1 MKKRMTAVLLAL
13 LAVLTACAAA
23 PETDGEASETD
34 PQVSAGTTDPAQTEP
49 ETEPVRFVPDVPAAD
64 FEGYAFRIGA
74 SSENNADYLHYT
86 YTEEMNGEGV
96 NDAVFAANTYVRDK
110 YNIDIVWSD
119 MGDSHFN
126 TYQHIINS
134 VHAGDDAYDSAI
146 LHDHASVTAM
156 LEGVL
161 LNLNELPAVDTSKPW
176 WAAQFTTAC
185 TIGGQRLYFIT
196 GDASLTMLCNMATMY
211 VNNNIYV
218 QYFGPVSD
226 LYSVVLE
233 GGWTF
238 DKMAEYCDSIYT
250 LEEGLLVC
258 QRHRV
263 PEISADAGT
272 RLLAGPETRLATCLV
287 ADNFLKQG
295 ACAIRSE
302 AHLLHSGTDL
312 RAETLQTYL
321 LTSVRN
327 RCINLLVH
335 RQKEQQMQK
344 AITVEMITP
353 EQTAEQEQLQMLH
366 HYIDSQLPKL
376 SQQIL
381 RLRYQQGLKYREIAD
396 VLQVSEVTVHNHLSQ
411 SLQQLKDHFKSL
423 GYGIK

>member
-1 MKKRMTAVLLAL
+1 MIDKREFETVFRRHYDGMFRLAMRML
-13 LAVLTACAAA
+13 
-23 PETDGEASETD
+23 
-34 PQVSAGTTDPAQTEP
+34 
-49 ETEPVRFVPDVPAAD
+49 
-64 FEGYAFRIGA
+64 
-74 SSENNADYLHYT
+74 
-86 YTEEMNGEGV
+86 
-96 NDAVFAANTYVRDK
+96 
-110 YNIDIVWSD
+110 
-119 MGDSHFN
+119 
-126 TYQHIINS
+126 
-134 VHAGDDAYDSAI
+134 GDDA
-146 LHDHASVTAM
+146 
-156 LEGVL
+156 E
-161 LNLNELPAVDTSKPW
+161 SK
-176 WAAQFTTAC
+176 
-185 TIGGQRLYFIT
+185 
-196 GDASLTMLCNMATMY
+196 D
-211 VNNNIYV
+211 V
-218 QYFGPVSD
+218 VSD
-226 LYSVVLE
+226 V
-233 GGWTF
+233 F
-238 DKMAEYCDSIYT
+238 
-250 LEEGLLVC
+250 
-258 QRHRV
+258 
-263 PEISADAGT
+263 
-272 RLLAGPETRLATCLV
+272 
-287 ADNFLKQG
+287 
-295 ACAIRSE
+295 